1 MNKIYHFLFVIL
13 FLPALLFSDTIA
25 TSPIKLL
32 VKEVSSSKTP
42 EQIIIDDNTQA
53 IEDQIS
59 LQKKLVDEII
69 DNINNE
75 LYLATL
81 PEKNFYD
88 NEILFLTNRINAN
101 NIQNNSL
108 AAKRDELRVAYLSE
122 KAAYENTLKDIILAK
137 QEFRNKQYFED
148 LLKNNIRLIQNFKLD
163 EYSLIYDVESK
174 STNKVSIEFTSN
186 YIELYNQKHTQLFV
200 LQYLYSNM
208 QKFRASNFLIDEF
221 NLKYLINKIDNLKGV
236 SFVSSLTSY
245 HFNFSI
251 GEIVVVLFI
260 MMFFRLINRYLL
272 TMIINFISK
281 ILIKKETVEDE
292 SILYH
297 LKDAINKPLIYS
309 LYLFSIQISIFILV
323 KDQTL
328 INQIMPWINTFYMA
342 LITWAMYSSLNS
354 SINVYAQNLL
364 EKYQNVR
371 KEMIVFILKII
382 KVILILVVVLFLFT
396 QLGLDV
402 KAIAASLGVGGIAIA
417 LAAKDTL
424 ANFFA
429 SLNIMTDNSFS
440 QGDWIKTKDF
450 EGTVVDIRMRTTRIR
465 TFDNAMIT
473 VPNSQIAN
481 AHILNWSK
489 RIVGRRIKM
498 SLGITYESKME
509 DIVRLKSDIL
519 DMLLSHPNVATNK
532 DISISRTT
540 AFEAIKR
547 EDLDGVKN
555 TLLVFIDEFSP
566 SSIDILIY
574 CFSKSPAWEDWL
586 ETKED
591 IMIKI
596 SKLVKK
602 NHCDFAYPTQSIV
615 VKKEED
621 ELGKIEEIKL

>member
-236 SFVSSLTSY
+236 SFASSLTSY

-260 MMFFRLINRYLL
+260 MI
-272 TMIINFISK
+272 
-281 ILIKKETVEDE
+281 
-292 SILYH
+292 
-297 LKDAINKPLIYS
+297 
-309 LYLFSIQISIFILV
+309 FSMQ
-323 KDQTL
+323 
-328 INQIMPWINTFYMA
+328 
-342 LITWAMYSSLNS
+342 
-354 SINVYAQNLL
+354 
-364 EKYQNVR
+364 
-371 KEMIVFILKII
+371 
-382 KVILILVVVLFLFT
+382 
-396 QLGLDV
+396 
-402 KAIAASLGVGGIAIA
+402 
-417 LAAKDTL
+417 
-424 ANFFA
+424 
-429 SLNIMTDNSFS
+429 
-440 QGDWIKTKDF
+440 
-450 EGTVVDIRMRTTRIR
+450 
-465 TFDNAMIT
+465 
-473 VPNSQIAN
+473 
-481 AHILNWSK
+481 
-489 RIVGRRIKM
+489 
-498 SLGITYESKME
+498 
-509 DIVRLKSDIL
+509 
-519 DMLLSHPNVATNK
+519 
-532 DISISRTT
+532 
-540 AFEAIKR
+540 
-547 EDLDGVKN
+547 
-555 TLLVFIDEFSP
+555 
-566 SSIDILIY
+566 
-574 CFSKSPAWEDWL
+574 
-586 ETKED
+586 
-591 IMIKI
+591 KI
-596 SKLVKK
+596 S
-602 NHCDFAYPTQSIV
+602 P
-615 VKKEED
+615 
-621 ELGKIEEIKL
+621 

>member
-236 SFVSSLTSY
+236 SFASSLTSY

-260 MMFFRLINRYLL
+260 MIFFRLINRYLL

-309 LYLFSIQISIFILV
+309 LYLFPIQISIFILV

-489 RIVGRRIKM
+489 RIVGRRIKL

-519 DMLLSHPNVATNK
+519 DMLLSHPNIATNK